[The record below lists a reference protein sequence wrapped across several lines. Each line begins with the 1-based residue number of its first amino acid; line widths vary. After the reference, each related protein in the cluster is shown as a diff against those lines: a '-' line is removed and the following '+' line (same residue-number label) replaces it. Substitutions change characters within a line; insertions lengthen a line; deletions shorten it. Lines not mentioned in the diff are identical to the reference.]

1 MAATVNKVCKS
12 EDEVRR
18 EEEAHG
24 FFKDEPEHVENAR
37 VTSTL
42 AWREYYRDLHE
53 KEYILSDG
61 EYQFALRFAR
71 NVEESNPLDCSI
83 TLTIKKWSE
92 DLFEVVS
99 NGPWADECIC
109 QPEALTTF
117 FRLAHLLPSDYEAV
131 LKSFKSSQIER
142 IVLNIRR

>member
-24 FFKDEPEHVENAR
+24 FFKDEPAVSESAR
-37 VTSTL
+37 VTSTR

-71 NVEESNPLDCSI
+71 NVEETNPLDCSI
-83 TLTIKKWSE
+83 TLTIKKWSA

>member
-1 MAATVNKVCKS
+1 MAAIVNKVGKFV
-12 EDEVRR
+12 DEVRQK
-18 EEEAHG
+18 EEARG
-24 FFKDEPEHVENAR
+24 FFKDEPEHVENSR
-37 VTSTL
+37 ITSTL
-42 AWREYYRDLHE
+42 AWREYFRDLH
-53 KEYILSDG
+53 KQEYVLAES
-61 EYQFALRFAR
+61 EFRFAIRFVR

-109 QPEALTTF
+109 QPEALTVF

-142 IVLNIRR
+142 VVMNIRR

>member
-18 EEEAHG
+18 DEEAHG

-42 AWREYYRDLHE
+42 AWREYFRDLH
-53 KEYILSDG
+53 KQEYVLSEG
-61 EYQFALRFAR
+61 EFKFALRFLR

-83 TLTIKKWSE
+83 TLTLKKWSE
-92 DLFEVVS
+92 DLFEAVS

>member
-1 MAATVNKVCKS
+1 MAAVVNKVGKFV
-12 EDEVRR
+12 DEVRQK
-18 EEEAHG
+18 EEAHG
-24 FFKDEPEHVENAR
+24 FFKDEPEHVENSR
-37 VTSTL
+37 ITSTL
-42 AWREYYRDLHE
+42 AWREYFRDLH
-53 KEYILSDG
+53 KQEYVLAES
-61 EYQFALRFAR
+61 EFKFAIRFVR

-109 QPEALTTF
+109 QPEALTVF

-142 IVLNIRR
+142 VVMNIRR

>member
-1 MAATVNKVCKS
+1 MAAVVNKVGKFV
-12 EDEVRR
+12 DEVRQK
-18 EEEAHG
+18 EEARG
-24 FFKDEPEHVENAR
+24 FFKDEPEHVENSR
-37 VTSTL
+37 ITSTH
-42 AWREYYRDLHE
+42 AWREYFRDLH
-53 KEYILSDG
+53 KQEYVLAES
-61 EYQFALRFAR
+61 EFRFAIRFVR

-109 QPEALTTF
+109 QPEALTVF

-142 IVLNIRR
+142 VVMNIRR

>member
-1 MAATVNKVCKS
+1 MAATVKVCKS
-12 EDEVRR
+12 VEEVRR
-18 EEEAHG
+18 DEEAHG
-24 FFKDEPEHVENAR
+24 FFKDEPECVENAR
-37 VTSTL
+37 VVSAL
-42 AWREYYRDLHE
+42 AWREYFRDLH
-53 KEYILSDG
+53 KQEYVLSEG
-61 EYQFALRFAR
+61 EFKFAIRFVR

>member
-1 MAATVNKVCKS
+1 MAAVVNKVGKFV
-12 EDEVRR
+12 DEVRQK
-18 EEEAHG
+18 EEARG
-24 FFKDEPEHVENAR
+24 FFKDEPEHVENSR
-37 VTSTL
+37 ITSTL
-42 AWREYYRDLHE
+42 AWREYFRDLH
-53 KEYILSDG
+53 KQEYVLAES
-61 EYQFALRFAR
+61 EFRFAIRFVR

-109 QPEALTTF
+109 QPEALTVF

-142 IVLNIRR
+142 VVMNIRR